1 MAISNPL
8 GKGSRL
14 SANADCHAFF
24 LSLGELASELS
35 HLFQLGRR
43 CHAVALGHTA
53 DGDNAL
59 VLPLAVR
66 TGCLVHSDRR
76 IIDALAVAIEQKGR
90 LGEREARGTEG
101 VQAVDGGLLL
111 RGDIKPVD
119 RRGEDNH
126 VGAFQRLDYVGHVIL
141 LHASA
146 LVSEAIL
153 APQATSDLLAGNTD
167 DLDRIAALTRG
178 LGKRLDHGVGIGA
191 LARATT
197 QYNDIHRNL
206 PSSCRRRAARISL

>member
-66 TGCLVHSDRR
+66 TGRLVHSDRR

-90 LGEREARGTEG
+90 LGEREARSTEG
-101 VQAVDGGLLL
+101 VQAVNGGFLL
-111 RGDIKPVD
+111 RSDIKPVD
-119 RRGEDNH
+119 GRSEDNH
-126 VGAFQRLDYVGHVIL
+126 VGGFQRLDHVGHVIL

-146 LVSEAIL
+146 LVGEAIL
-153 APQATSDLLAGNTD
+153 TPQATSDFLTGDTD
-167 DLDRIAALTRG
+167 DFDRIAALARG
-178 LGKRLDHGVGIGA
+178 LGKRLDHSVGIGA
-191 LARATT
+191 LARATA
-197 QYNDIHRNL
+197 QYNDIHKNL
-206 PSSCRRRAARISL
+206 PSSCRRRAAYISL

>member
-66 TGCLVHSDRR
+66 AGRLVHSDRR

-101 VQAVDGGLLL
+101 VQAVDGGFLL
-111 RGDIKPVD
+111 RSDIKPVD
-119 RRGEDNH
+119 RRSEDNH
-126 VGAFQRLDYVGHVIL
+126 VGVFQRLDHIGHVIL
-141 LHASA
+141 LHTGA
-146 LVSEAIL
+146 LVGEAIL
-153 APQATSDLLAGNTD
+153 TPQATSDLLAGNAD
-167 DLDRIAALTRG
+167 DLDRMADLARG

-191 LARATT
+191 LARATA
-197 QYNDIHRNL
+197 QYNDIHKNL
-206 PSSCRRRAARISL
+206 PSSCRRRAAYISL

>member
-14 SANADCHAFF
+14 STNTDCHAFF

-43 CHAVALGHTA
+43 CHAVALGHAA

-66 TGCLVHSDRR
+66 TGRLVHSDRR

-90 LGEREARGTEG
+90 LGEREARSTEG

-111 RGDIKPVD
+111 RSDIKPVD
-119 RRGEDNH
+119 RRSEDNH
-126 VGAFQRLDYVGHVIL
+126 IGAFQRLDHVGHVVL
-141 LHASA
+141 LHA
-146 LVSEAIL
+146 V
-153 APQATSDLLAGNTD
+153 APMGKAVLTSQATSNLLAGNAD
-167 DLDRIAALTRG
+167 DFDRMATLPRG
-178 LGKRLDHGVGIGA
+178 LGKRLDHGVGISA

-197 QYNDIHRNL
+197 QYNDIHKNL
-206 PSSCRRRAARISL
+206 PSSCRRRAAHISL

>member
-8 GKGSRL
+8 GKGSGL

-43 CHAVALGHTA
+43 CHAFALGHTA

-66 TGCLVHSDRR
+66 ACGLVHSDRR

-90 LGEREARGTEG
+90 LGEREARSTEG
-101 VQAVDGGLLL
+101 VQAVDSGLLL
-111 RGDIKPVD
+111 RSDIKPVD
-119 RRGEDNH
+119 RRSEDNH
-126 VGAFQRLDYVGHVIL
+126 IGAFQRLDHVGHVIL
-141 LHASA
+141 LHTGA
-146 LVSEAIL
+146 LMGKAVL
-153 APQATSDLLAGNTD
+153 TSQTTSNLLAGNAD
-167 DLDRIAALTRG
+167 DFDRIAALARG
-178 LGKRLDHGVGIGA
+178 LSKGLDHDVGIGT
-191 LARATT
+191 LARATA
-197 QYNDIHRNL
+197 QYNDIHKNL
-206 PSSCRRRAARISL
+206 PSSCRRRAAYISL